1 MRGRAA
7 GAHQRAT
14 VPARQALASILCIV
28 LFAAAGCGEGGR
40 ARAGN
45 HLTAAIAGEPD
56 RFDPHLTTAYASFQV
71 LENVYDTLVEPGDDL
86 SMAPAL
92 ATGWVVSN
100 DNLVWTFALREGVKW
115 HNGRD
120 LVAADV
126 VFSYERIMDEGFGS
140 PNAYRF
146 ETLESVRAPD
156 DHTVEIRL
164 TQPTPHLL
172 TLIGAF
178 KGMAIVPREIVE
190 NGSVDRKPVGTGP
203 FRFVE
208 YVANDRVELERNPD
222 YWQRGRPHL
231 DRVVF
236 KPIPDETVKV
246 TNLRSGEVD
255 WVDGVP
261 PQQRGEL
268 ERGKDVAVDSVPGN
282 DYWYLATNLKRE
294 PFTRREVRRAIAMG
308 IDREAVRK
316 AAKFEAATVNQTAAP
331 EASPWHLAYAPYRHD
346 IEEGK
351 RLLDGAGLGGGFA
364 MDLMVTD
371 EYPETVTAAQV
382 IESNLKPLGID
393 VKIRTL
399 DFSTW
404 LDEQGKG
411 NFDAFLLGWIGN
423 LDAQDYYHAQHRTG
437 ESNNFHGYSNPGVD
451 DLLDRGAA
459 EVDPQQRKEI
469 YDQAARLIVDDA
481 SYIYLYNPHN
491 VVARRGYVKGF
502 TVRPDKAVRFRD
514 TRIES

>member
-1 MRGRAA
+1 
-7 GAHQRAT
+7 
-14 VPARQALASILCIV
+14 VLCIV
-28 LFAAAGCGEGGR
+28 LLAAVACEGGGGR
-40 ARAGN
+40 AREGNRLIAGV
-45 HLTAAIAGEPD
+45 AGEPD

-86 SMAPAL
+86 AMEPAL
-92 ATGWVVSN
+92 ATRWDVSN
-100 DNLVWTFALREGVKW
+100 DHLVWTFRLREGVKW
-115 HNGRD
+115 HNGRAF
-120 LVAADV
+120 VAADV
-126 VFSYERIMDEGFGS
+126 VFSYERIMDEGLGS

-146 ETLESVRAPD
+146 KTVESVRAAD

-164 TQPTPHLL
+164 KQPTPHLL

-178 KGMAIVPREIVE
+178 KGMAIVPREIVDD
-190 NGSVDRKPVGTGP
+190 GSVDKEPVGTGP

-208 YVANDRVELERNPD
+208 YVPNDRVELERNAD
-222 YWQRGRPHL
+222 YWQPGKPHL

-261 PQQRGEL
+261 PQQVGEL
-268 ERGKDVAVDSVPGN
+268 KRGKDVSVESVPGN
-282 DYWYLATNLKRE
+282 DYWYLATNLGRE
-294 PFTRREVRRAIAMG
+294 PFSRREVRRAIATG
-308 IDREAVRK
+308 IDRGAVTK
-316 AAKFEAATVNQTAAP
+316 AAKFEAATSNQTAAP
-331 EASPWHLAYAPYRHD
+331 KTSPWYLAYAPYKHD
-346 IEEGK
+346 VGEAK
-351 RLLDGAGLGGGFA
+351 RLLTQAGVGGGFP

-382 IESNLKPLGID
+382 IKSDLKPLGID

-404 LDEQGKG
+404 LAEQGKG

-423 LDAQDYYHAQHRTG
+423 LDAQDYYHAQHHTG
-437 ESNNFHGYSNPGVD
+437 ESNNFHGYSNPSVD
-451 DLLDRGAA
+451 QLLDRGAV
-459 EVDPQQRKEI
+459 EVDPQERKEI
-469 YDQAARLIVDDA
+469 YDQAVRTIVDDA
-481 SYIYLYNPHN
+481 SYVYLYNPHN

-514 TRIES
+514 TRIED